1 MPTGVLTLLDIVRQ
15 DSGDVAIGLVD
26 EASRPV
32 PEMTGV
38 DPWTMNRVPN
48 MGAGEAIEG
57 VNYEIL
63 VRTGL
68 PTVAFRSAN
77 EGTSDTKSEETL
89 RMVECFSMTPGW
101 SLDRVIAD
109 RSKRPVGELMTDQGA
124 AHVQAAL
131 QHCGR
136 QFYYGTS
143 NDAKGFT
150 GLISQYDPVLTVDAT
165 GTGSA
170 TTSVWA
176 VKFGAKFVQWVYG
189 KNGRFDVSEIRTQR
203 IADSQ
208 TPAKYYSAFLQEMT
222 AHVGLQLANRYSAA
236 RIKNLHASDSGKTLD
251 DDMLADLLAKFPVGY
266 RPDCFF
272 MTVRSLKQ
280 LRNSRTA
287 TNATGA
293 PAPWPTEAFGIPI
306 VATESITDTE
316 SAS

>member
-1 MPTGVLTLLDIVRQ
+1 MPTGVLTLLDIVKQ

-32 PEMTGV
+32 PEMTGI
-38 DPWTMNRVPN
+38 DPWTGKRVPN
-48 MGAGEAIEG
+48 MGAGEGIEG
-57 VNYEIL
+57 VSYEIL
-63 VRTGL
+63 VRTAL
-68 PTVAFRSAN
+68 PTVGFRSAN
-77 EGTSDTKSEETL
+77 QGTDDTKSEEQL
-89 RMVECFSMTPGW
+89 KRVECFSMTPAW
-101 SLDRVIAD
+101 SLDHIIAD
-109 RSKRPVGELMTDQGA
+109 RSKKSVGELMTDQGA

-136 QFYYGTS
+136 QFYYGTD
-143 NDAKGFT
+143 NDGKGFT
-150 GLISQYDPVLTVDAT
+150 GLLGLYDSTLTIDAT
-165 GTGSA
+165 GTGNA

-189 KNGRFDVSEIRTQR
+189 KNGRFQVSDIRMER
-203 IADSQ
+203 IPDSQ
-208 TPAKYYSAFLQEMT
+208 TPAKYYDAYLQNMT
-222 AHVGLQLANRYSAA
+222 AHVGLQMANKNSVA
-236 RIKNLHASDSGKTLD
+236 RIKNLHASDSNKMLD

-272 MTVRSLKQ
+272 MTVRSCKQ

-306 VATESITDTE
+306 IVTESITDTE
-316 SAS
+316 AAA